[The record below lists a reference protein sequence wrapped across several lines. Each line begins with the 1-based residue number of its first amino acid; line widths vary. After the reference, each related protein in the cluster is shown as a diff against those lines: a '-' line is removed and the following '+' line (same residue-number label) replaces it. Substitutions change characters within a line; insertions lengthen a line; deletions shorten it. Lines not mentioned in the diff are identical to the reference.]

1 MTRKRKETTDQMFQF
16 NRKKEVRISN
26 EQMEHL
32 IAEQEIRHK
41 QMEENLK
48 REQKNMYQS
57 WIAHMEELLQVQQK
71 KQENVSNAVEDL
83 LDEWSERNELAEE
96 YKEQLE
102 NREECTKQ
110 FLSLVQL
117 LLLQNRLLQNEI
129 EKIYSQNDTGLQAWK
144 QQAELLEQ
152 QTQNAMSQCQIQ
164 LFGAEGQAVDGACH
178 QVLEAIDTDDPTKH
192 SRIAKVHE
200 PGILYQ
206 GNVLKKATVTAY
218 K

>member
-129 EKIYSQNDTGLQAWK
+129 EKMYSQNDTGLQAWK

-152 QTQNAMSQCQIQ
+152 QTRNAMSQCQIQ

-200 PGILYQ
+200 PGSLYQ
-206 GNVLKKATVTAY
+206 GNVIKKATVTAY

>member
-129 EKIYSQNDTGLQAWK
+129 EKMYSQNDTGLQAWK

-206 GNVLKKATVTAY
+206 GNVIKKATVTAY

>member
-1 MTRKRKETTDQMFQF
+1 MFQF

-129 EKIYSQNDTGLQAWK
+129 EKMYSQNDTGLQAWK

-206 GNVLKKATVTAY
+206 GNVIKKATVTAY

>member
-83 LDEWSERNELAEE
+83 LDEWGERNELAEE

-129 EKIYSQNDTGLQAWK
+129 EKMYSQNDTGLQAWK

-206 GNVLKKATVTAY
+206 GNVIKKATVTAY

>member
-57 WIAHMEELLQVQQK
+57 WISHMEELLQVQQK

-129 EKIYSQNDTGLQAWK
+129 ERMYSQNDTGLQAWK

-152 QTQNAMSQCQIQ
+152 QTRNAMSQCQIQ

-206 GNVLKKATVTAY
+206 GNVIKKATVTAY

>member
-129 EKIYSQNDTGLQAWK
+129 ERMYSQNDTGLQAWK

-152 QTQNAMSQCQIQ
+152 QTRNAMSQCQIQ

-206 GNVLKKATVTAY
+206 GNVIKKATVTAY

>member
-129 EKIYSQNDTGLQAWK
+129 EKMYSQNDTGLQAWK

>member
-129 EKIYSQNDTGLQAWK
+129 ERMYSQNDTGLQAWK

-152 QTQNAMSQCQIQ
+152 QTRNAMSQCQIQ

>member
-16 NRKKEVRISN
+16 NRKKEVCISN

-41 QMEENLK
+41 QMEENIK

-129 EKIYSQNDTGLQAWK
+129 EKMYSQNDTGLQAWK

>member
-16 NRKKEVRISN
+16 NRKKEVCISN

-41 QMEENLK
+41 QMEENIK

-129 EKIYSQNDTGLQAWK
+129 EKMYSQNDTGLQAWK

-206 GNVLKKATVTAY
+206 GNVIKKATVTAY

>member
-1 MTRKRKETTDQMFQF
+1 MFQF

-129 EKIYSQNDTGLQAWK
+129 EKMYSQNDTGLQAWK

-152 QTQNAMSQCQIQ
+152 QTRNAMSQCQIQ

-206 GNVLKKATVTAY
+206 GNVIKKATVTAY

>member
-1 MTRKRKETTDQMFQF
+1 MFQF

-57 WIAHMEELLQVQQK
+57 WISHMEELLQVQQK

-129 EKIYSQNDTGLQAWK
+129 ERMYSQNDTGLQAWK

-152 QTQNAMSQCQIQ
+152 QTRNAMSQCQIQ

-206 GNVLKKATVTAY
+206 GNVIKKATVTAY

>member
-1 MTRKRKETTDQMFQF
+1 MFQF
-16 NRKKEVRISN
+16 NRKKEVCISN

-41 QMEENLK
+41 QMEENIK

-129 EKIYSQNDTGLQAWK
+129 EKMYSQNDTGLQAWK

-206 GNVLKKATVTAY
+206 GNVIKKATVTAY

>member
-1 MTRKRKETTDQMFQF
+1 MFQF

-102 NREECTKQ
+102 YREECTKQ

-129 EKIYSQNDTGLQAWK
+129 ERMYSQNDTGLQAWK

-152 QTQNAMSQCQIQ
+152 QTRNAMSQCQIQ

-206 GNVLKKATVTAY
+206 GNVIKKATVTAY

>member
-1 MTRKRKETTDQMFQF
+1 MFQF

-129 EKIYSQNDTGLQAWK
+129 ERMYSQNDTGLQAWK

-152 QTQNAMSQCQIQ
+152 QTRNAMSQCQIQ

>member
-129 EKIYSQNDTGLQAWK
+129 ERMYSQNDTGLQAWK

-206 GNVLKKATVTAY
+206 GNVIKKATVTAY